1 MLYSLYIPA
10 NTIVGSYSSKGQHNI
25 FVCSY
30 VTLRGDVFIRDAVK
44 TSDGGFDYFIGSNKY
59 YCSPDFC
66 TAEQQQ

>member
-10 NTIVGSYSSKGQHNI
+10 NTIVGSYSSS
-25 FVCSY
+25 SY

-44 TSDGGFDYFIGSNKY
+44 TSDGGFDYFVGNNKY

-66 TAEQQQ
+66 TAEQQ